1 MLALLTVWLTS
12 FTSDS
17 LFLRNCS
24 DYISILVVLFFLLG
38 SAVPIVHGAYRFNS
52 SFSRVRPVAPHRRGT
67 YRYNV
72 LFRALD

>member
-24 DYISILVVLFFLLG
+24 DYISILVVLFFYWALLYLLCM
-38 SAVPIVHGAYRFNS
+38 VLIDLILL
-52 SFSRVRPVAPHRRGT
+52 SRESDQLLPTAEGRIGITCCFGH
-67 YRYNV
+67 
-72 LFRALD
+72 